1 MLPSTT
7 RQKLLTELSESE
19 AAALLSDWRFWAR
32 PEQLPPEGDWRI
44 WLFLAGRGAGKT
56 RSGAEWIAEGV
67 RKNTMRHIGLIAASQ
82 HDSRAVIAEGE
93 SGLLNVDRSAHF
105 EPANKR
111 ILWKNGAVAR
121 LLSAD
126 KPDSIRGFQFDAV
139 WADEFCK
146 WPQAQAALDMILMAL
161 RLGMAPRMLITTT
174 PRNIPALQ
182 QLLTMQDVVISR
194 CATTANATNLAPG
207 FVTGLELRY
216 GGTRLGRQELDGEL
230 ISDNPDALWRRDEIE
245 RHRISKVPQLIKVVV
260 AIDPP
265 ASITGDECG
274 IITAGLSEDGK
285 AYILADGSGAGL
297 SPAAWA
303 GRTTDLYRQYEA
315 DCIIAEANQGGE
327 MVRSVLLQAMA
338 NAPVRL
344 VHATRDKRTRALPAA
359 MLYEQGKVFH
369 AGSFPE
375 LEDQMCSY
383 DGTGHS
389 PDRMDALVWAL
400 AALFPARQT
409 RPAIRRL

>member
-1 MLPSTT
+1 M
-7 RQKLLTELSESE
+7 RQKLLAKIPEAE

-67 RKNTMRHIGLIAASQ
+67 HTQTMRHIGLIAATAA
-82 HDSRAVIAEGE
+82 DARAVMAEGE
-93 SGLLNVDRSAHF
+93 SGLLNIDRSAHF

-126 KPDSIRGFQFDAV
+126 RPDSIRGFQFDTV

-146 WPQAQAALDMILMAL
+146 WPEPQAALDMILMAL
-161 RLGMAPRMLITTT
+161 RLGTQPRMLISTT

-182 QLLTMQDVVISR
+182 QLLTMNDVAVTR
-194 CATTANATNLAPG
+194 CATSANAANLAPG
-207 FVTGLELRY
+207 FLTGLELRY
-216 GGTRLGRQELDGEL
+216 GGTRLGRQELQGEL
-230 ISDNPDALWRRDEIE
+230 IADNPDALWQRDEIE
-245 RHRISKVPQLIKVVV
+245 RHRASTVPQLIRVVV

-274 IITAGLSEDGK
+274 IIAAGLSETGI
-285 AYILADGSGAGL
+285 AYILADGSGAQL

-303 GRTTDLYRQYEA
+303 GRATDLYQQYEA
-315 DCIIAEANQGGE
+315 DSIVAEANQGGE
-327 MVRSVLLQAMA
+327 MVRSVLLQAMP

-359 MLYEQGKVFH
+359 MLYEQGKVYH
-369 AGSFPE
+369 AGAFPE

-400 AALFPARQT
+400 AALFPVRQA
-409 RPAIRRL
+409 RPAIRKL